1 MHEITNVKYQT
12 NLGRTVWKTNSIVL
26 ADSKDLS
33 KIGKNKVF
41 LTVTSPP
48 YHNAINYEAHQ
59 TSQKWY
65 RGTVGNTVEN
75 WLEEMRQV
83 FSQVYHVTKPG
94 GYCCIVIGNE
104 IIEGKIKLPLPA
116 MLLVELTKDEWMF
129 FEEIIWNKVTGGKKR
144 FRVTVQHPY
153 PTYYYP
159 NIMHEHILVLRKPPF
174 HNIRDEK
181 SKFEIDDVMKK
192 EIANSV
198 WHIAPVPPSYR
209 RFHPAAFPEEI
220 PYRLIQLYSN
230 AGDLVLDPFVGSGQ
244 TTKMARFLK
253 RAYIGV
259 DKSAKYVEVAKKR
272 TLEPHTLRKMQL
284 VPNWKMP
291 IQLKV

>member
-1 MHEITNVKYQT
+1 M
-12 NLGRTVWKTNSIVL
+12 WKPNSIVVG
-26 ADSKDLS
+26 DSRDLS
-33 KIGKNKVF
+33 SIGKDKVS

-48 YHNAINYEAHQ
+48 YHNAINYNEHQ

-65 RGTVGNTVEN
+65 RGTVGVSVES
-75 WLEEMRQV
+75 WLEEMKEV
-83 FSQVYHVTKPG
+83 FSQVYEVTKPG
-94 GYCCIVIGNE
+94 GHCCIVIGNE
-104 IIEGKIKLPLPA
+104 LVEGRIKLPLPA
-116 MLLVELTKDEWMF
+116 MLLVELTRNDIGWKF

-159 NIMHEHILVLRKPPF
+159 NIMHEQIIILRKSPF
-174 HNIRDEK
+174 NNIKDKK
-181 SKFEIDDVMKK
+181 SKLTVNDIMKK
-192 EIANSV
+192 EVANSV

-230 AGDLVLDPFVGSGQ
+230 IGDLVLDPFVGSGQ

-253 RAYIGV
+253 RRYIGV
-259 DKSAKYVEVAKKR
+259 DKSAKYVKIAKTR
-272 TLEPHTLRKMQL
+272 TLESPSLRKMQL
-284 VPNWKMP
+284 VPNWRSPKP
-291 IQLKV
+291 LET

>member
-1 MHEITNVKYQT
+1 M
-12 NLGRTVWKTNSIVL
+12 VWKPNSIIVS
-26 ADSKDLS
+26 DSRDLS
-33 KIGKNKVF
+33 QIGKNMVS

-48 YHNAINYEAHQ
+48 YHNAINYDEHQ

-65 RGTVGNTVEN
+65 RGTVGVSIES
-75 WLEEMRQV
+75 WLDEMKQV
-83 FSQVYHVTKPG
+83 FSQVYQVTKPG

-116 MLLVELTKDEWMF
+116 MLSVELTKNDNGWKF

-159 NIMHEHILVLRKPPF
+159 NIMHEQIIILRKEPF
-174 HNIRDEK
+174 HNVKDKK
-181 SKFEIDDVMKK
+181 SRLRIDNIMKK
-192 EIANSV
+192 EVANSV

-209 RFHPAAFPEEI
+209 KFHPAAFPEEI

-230 AGDLVLDPFVGSGQ
+230 VGDLVLDPFTGSGQ
-244 TTKMARFLK
+244 TPKMARFLK
-253 RAYIGV
+253 RRYIGV
-259 DKSAKYVEVAKKR
+259 DKSEKYVKIATKR
-272 TLEPHTLRKMQL
+272 VMEPPLLRGLQL
-284 VPNWKMP
+284 VPNWKFP
-291 IQLKV
+291 EPLDSR

>member
-1 MHEITNVKYQT
+1 M
-12 NLGRTVWKTNSIVL
+12 WKPDSIVV
-26 ADSKDLS
+26 ADSRDLS
-33 KIGKNKVF
+33 QIERGSVS

-48 YHNAINYEAHQ
+48 YHNAINYDEHQ
-59 TSQKWY
+59 SNQKWY
-65 RGTVGNTVEN
+65 RGTVGAPVEG
-75 WLEEMRQV
+75 WLEEMKQV
-83 FSQVYHVTKPG
+83 FSQVYQVTKPG

-104 IIEGKIKLPLPA
+104 IVEGRTKLPLPA
-116 MLLVELTKDEWMF
+116 MLLVELTRDEIGWKF

-159 NIMHEHILVLRKPPF
+159 NIMHEQILVLRKEPF
-174 HNIRDEK
+174 NNIKDRK
-181 SKFEIDDVMKK
+181 SRLKIGNIMKK
-192 EIANSV
+192 EVANSV

-230 AGDLVLDPFVGSGQ
+230 VGDLVLDPFVGSGQ

-253 RAYIGV
+253 RRYMGV
-259 DKSAKYVEVAKKR
+259 DKSAKYVKVAIGR
-272 TLEPHTLRKMQL
+272 TGESPLLRSMQL
-284 VPNWKMP
+284 VPNWKFQEP
-291 IQLKV
+291 LDS

>member
-1 MHEITNVKYQT
+1 M
-12 NLGRTVWKTNSIVL
+12 VWKPNSIIVS
-26 ADSKDLS
+26 DSRDLS
-33 KIGKNKVF
+33 QIGKNMVS

-48 YHNAINYEAHQ
+48 YHNAINYDEHQ

-65 RGTVGNTVEN
+65 RGTVGVSIES
-75 WLEEMRQV
+75 WLDEMKQV
-83 FSQVYHVTKPG
+83 FSQVYQVTKPG

-116 MLLVELTKDEWMF
+116 MLSVELTKNDNGWKF

-159 NIMHEHILVLRKPPF
+159 NIMHEQIIILRKEPF
-174 HNIRDEK
+174 HNVKDKK
-181 SKFEIDDVMKK
+181 SRLRIDSIMKK

-209 RFHPAAFPEEI
+209 KFHPAAFPEEI

-230 AGDLVLDPFVGSGQ
+230 VGDLVLDPFTGSGQ
-244 TTKMARFLK
+244 TPKMARFLK
-253 RAYIGV
+253 RKYIGV
-259 DKSAKYVEVAKKR
+259 DKSEKYVKIATKR
-272 TLEPHTLRKMQL
+272 VREPPLLRGLQL
-284 VPNWKMP
+284 VPNWKFP
-291 IQLKV
+291 EPLDSR

>member
-1 MHEITNVKYQT
+1 M
-12 NLGRTVWKTNSIVL
+12 
-26 ADSKDLS
+26 
-33 KIGKNKVF
+33 GKNKVS

-48 YHNAINYEAHQ
+48 YHNAINYQEHQ
-59 TSQKWY
+59 TSESWY
-65 RGTVGNTVEN
+65 RGTVGISIDS
-75 WLEEMRQV
+75 WIEEMAEV
-83 FSQVYHVTKPG
+83 FSQVYRVTKRG
-94 GYCCIVIGNE
+94 GFCCIVIGNE

-116 MLLVELTKDEWMF
+116 LLLIRLTKRGVGWKF

-159 NIMHEHILVLRKPPF
+159 NMMHEQIIILRKPPF
-174 HNIRDEK
+174 YNAKDRK
-181 SKFEIDDVMKK
+181 SKLAINDLMKK

-230 AGDLVLDPFVGSGQ
+230 VGDLVLDPFVGSGQ
-244 TTKMARFLK
+244 TTKMARFLRRK
-253 RAYIGV
+253 YVGI
-259 DKSAKYVEVAKKR
+259 DKSAKYVKIALKR
-272 TLEPHTLRKMQL
+272 TMGPPALRRMQL
-284 VPNWKMP
+284 VPNWKFP
-291 IQLKV
+291 ESLDT

>member
-1 MHEITNVKYQT
+1 M
-12 NLGRTVWKTNSIVL
+12 VWKPNSIIVS
-26 ADSKDLS
+26 DSRDLS
-33 KIGKNKVF
+33 QIGKNTVS

-48 YHNAINYEAHQ
+48 YHNAINYDEHQ

-65 RGTVGNTVEN
+65 RGTVGVSIES
-75 WLEEMRQV
+75 WLEEMKQV
-83 FSQVYHVTKPG
+83 FSQVYQVTKPG

-116 MLLVELTKDEWMF
+116 LLSVELTKNDNGWKF

-159 NIMHEHILVLRKPPF
+159 NIMHEQIIILRKEPF
-174 HNIRDEK
+174 HNVKDKK
-181 SKFEIDDVMKK
+181 SRLRIDTIMKK

-209 RFHPAAFPEEI
+209 KFHPAAFPEEI

-230 AGDLVLDPFVGSGQ
+230 VGDLVLDPFTGSGQ
-244 TTKMARFLK
+244 TPKMARFLK
-253 RAYIGV
+253 RRYIGV
-259 DKSAKYVEVAKKR
+259 DKSEKYVKIATKR
-272 TLEPHTLRKMQL
+272 VMEPPLLRGLQL
-284 VPNWKMP
+284 VPNWKFP
-291 IQLKV
+291 EPLDSR